1 MNRRSPLNDRL
12 ASAGAVFS
20 DRDGCEACA
29 AFGPREPE
37 YRAVREHVG
46 IADFSHLL
54 KYRGHVDD
62 ALYPLDE
69 TLTGN
74 VANLRF
80 GRVLHTLL
88 ADDDGRILADVFVAC
103 DDEDLLVLAEPCA
116 PAETIDALLCRPG
129 SGLSNATG
137 DLAVLSLDGPA
148 AWGAPRDLFG
158 RDVLGMP
165 YLSIEPHDLDGPL
178 HLLRAG
184 KTAEFGYLV
193 VVDAGRAGAT
203 WDRLM
208 EAGERHRMAPVGLDV
223 HDDLR
228 LDGRFFNVHR
238 EGRIVGDPLELGL
251 QWMIDFGKDAFV
263 GRHAILA
270 RREAGIDFKSL
281 GVALPP
287 GRKEDIGL
295 GDEVLLDG
303 EPVGRVVTAGWSFTM
318 GRRVCLAR
326 VTRSAAY
333 AGLDMVVRHAGRD
346 LEAVSLSMPPFVPKS
361 LAVRLD
367 EI

>member
-1 MNRRSPLNDRL
+1 MSRASPLHSRL
-12 ASAGAVFS
+12 AAAGGQFTI
-20 DRDGCEACA
+20 RDGFEACSA
-29 AFGPREPE
+29 LGKRESE
-37 YRAVREHVG
+37 YRSVREQVG
-46 IADFSHLL
+46 LADFSHML
-54 KYRGHVDD
+54 KYRGRIDD

-88 ADDDGRILADVFVAC
+88 TGDDGRILADVYVAC
-103 DDEDLLVLAEPCA
+103 DDEDLLVLAETCA
-116 PAETIDALLCRPG
+116 PTDAVDALMCRPD
-129 SGLSNATG
+129 SGLANVTD
-137 DLAVLSLDGPA
+137 DLAVLSLDGPT

-165 YLSIEPHDLDGPL
+165 YLSIEPHDLDGPTFL
-178 HLLRAG
+178 IRAG

-193 VVDAGRAGAT
+193 VVDAARAAST
-203 WDRLM
+203 WDRLLD
-208 EAGERHRMAPVGLDV
+208 AGARHGIAPIGLDV

-238 EGRIVGDPLELGL
+238 EGRIIGDPLELGL
-251 QWMIDFGKDAFV
+251 QWMIDFAKDTFI
-263 GRHAILA
+263 GRNAILA
-270 RREAGIDFKSL
+270 RRQSGINHKSL
-281 GVALPP
+281 GIALAS
-287 GRKEDIGL
+287 GMDGMEG

-303 EPVGRVVTAGWSFTM
+303 EPVGRVITTGWSYTM
-318 GRRVCLAR
+318 NRRIGLAR
-326 VTRSAAY
+326 VACPFAY
-333 AGLDMVVRHAGRD
+333 AGLDLIVRHQGRE

-361 LAVRLD
+361 LMVRLD